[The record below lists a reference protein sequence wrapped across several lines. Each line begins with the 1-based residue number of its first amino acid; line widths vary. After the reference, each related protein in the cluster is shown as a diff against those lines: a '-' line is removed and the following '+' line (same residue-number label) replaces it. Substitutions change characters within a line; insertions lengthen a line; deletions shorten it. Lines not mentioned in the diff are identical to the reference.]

1 MLRNPRIGAAILC
14 AAVGILAAIAA
25 ALGVVARGDGTI
37 ATVTSV
43 RGGTYDV
50 AVNGVYAYNAQRVV
64 AEGVG
69 WDVFT
74 LIVAVP
80 AMLLAAYFVARG
92 SFRAT
97 LVAAGLF
104 AYFLYM
110 YLEYA
115 VTWAFG
121 PLFIAFVVIYGLSL
135 IGLVWLS
142 VLIAAHG
149 IDGRFS
155 DRFPRRS
162 WAALSSG
169 MAAMLSLL
177 WLSRIWQ
184 ALNGDA
190 DALLFGHP
198 TMTVQALD
206 LGLVVPVTLLIAFLT
221 WKHSEVGYVLAAAY
235 SVTFT
240 AMSAAIFSMLIS
252 AGVYTGTWEI
262 PPLAIFAFA
271 AIAGALISAR
281 MYASETSHSR
291 GRPALRPTARDKKT
305 LAPRTQDVVTAG
317 NWFG

>member
-1 MLRNPRIGAAILC
+1 MLRNPRFGAALLC
-14 AAVGILAAIAA
+14 ATVGLLAAVTA
-25 ALGVVARGDGTI
+25 ALGVFARGDGAV

-43 RGGTYDV
+43 RGGTYEV
-50 AVNGVYAYNAQRVV
+50 ALNGVYAYNAQRLV

-74 LIVAVP
+74 LIFAAP
-80 AMLLAAYFVARG
+80 AMLIAAYLVARG

-97 LVAAGLF
+97 LVAAGLL

-121 PLFIAFVVIYGLSL
+121 PLFIAFVVIYGVSL
-135 IGLVWLS
+135 IGLVWLG
-142 VLIAAHG
+142 VLATAYG

-155 DRFPRRS
+155 AQFPRRS
-162 WAALSSG
+162 WVALSTG
-169 MAAMLSLL
+169 MAVLLTFL
-177 WLSRIWQ
+177 WLGRIWQ
-184 ALNGDA
+184 ALNGEA
-190 DALLFGHP
+190 DALLFGHV

-221 WKHSEVGYVLAAAY
+221 WKRSDVGYVLAAAY

-240 AMSAAIFSMLIS
+240 AMSAAIFAMLIS
-252 AGVYTGTWEI
+252 AGIYTQTWEV

-271 AIAGALISAR
+271 AVAGGLISMR
-281 MYASETSHSR
+281 IYASEASVR
-291 GRPALRPTARDKKT
+291 RE
-305 LAPRTQDVVTAG
+305 
-317 NWFG
+317 